1 MILGLGNDI
10 IEIARVERLLKRF
23 PLGTLQKIYTSRE
36 QEICLKKK
44 QSFVH
49 FAGRFA
55 AKEAVV
61 KALGIGFSKGIT
73 WTDVEILND
82 SLGKPIVHLSEK
94 LNILFKNP
102 QILVSISH
110 CRSYAT
116 AVAIYTH
123 SLGSV

>member
-1 MILGLGNDI
+1 MILGIGNDI
-10 IEIARVERLLKRF
+10 IEIARIERLLKRF
-23 PLGTLQKIYTSRE
+23 SVGAMHKIYTAKE

-44 QSFVH
+44 QSSVH

-61 KALGIGFSKGIT
+61 KALGIGFSQGIT

-82 SLGKPIVHLSEK
+82 ALGKPIVHLSEK
-94 LNILFKNP
+94 LNQLFENP
-102 QILVSISH
+102 QIQISISH

-116 AVAIYTH
+116 AVAIYTQKN
-123 SLGSV
+123 